1 MNLLT
6 VDNVTKSYGEKLL
19 FENISF
25 GISSGQKLALIARNG
40 TGKTSLLRM
49 IIGTEQPDSGL
60 VTIGNDVR
68 ISYLPQ
74 NPEMDESHTI
84 MEYLFATGN
93 KMMALLQQYTM
104 LSSGHNFDK
113 ETTQHITAQMD
124 ELHAWNY
131 EARIKEILS
140 KFDIVD
146 LQQTIGQLSGGMR
159 KKVALAKALID
170 DADLVILDEPTNH
183 LDVTTIEWIENYLNR
198 QNLALLLVTHDRY
211 FLDQV
216 CNEIIEIDN
225 QTLYKYR
232 GNYTY
237 FLEKR
242 EERLANEKTEILKA
256 RANYRSEL
264 EWMRR
269 MPQARATKA
278 KAREDNF
285 YRIEEKAKTS
295 LGEQTRGFDVDMQRL
310 GGKILELNNI
320 EKAYGD
326 KKLLN
331 DFSYIFKRGD
341 RIGIIG
347 ANGVGKSTLLQIIME
362 EVKPDK
368 GRVVKGKTLEIGYF
382 CQEGLPMKE
391 DKRIVDIVKD
401 IAEQVEFKK
410 GSMTPVQFLSYFNF
424 KTDIHYNYY
433 SSLSGGERR
442 KLYLLTTLLRKPN
455 FLILDEPTNDLDIDT
470 LNKLEEFL
478 MGYEGCLMIVSHDR
492 YFMDHVVDHIFA
504 FEGDGHIRDYYGN
517 YSEYARLRKLHEK
530 KQKAAPR
537 PDDSRTDTRSK
548 PTAQKPSYKQIK
560 EYETLTEKIDQLEAE
575 HEALLEKLG
584 SGSGTPDELIQ
595 WSEEIAV
602 VMQQIDEA
610 SDRWLELSEI
620 VEPET

>member
-1 MNLLT
+1 
-6 VDNVTKSYGEKLL
+6 
-19 FENISF
+19 
-25 GISSGQKLALIARNG
+25 
-40 TGKTSLLRM
+40 
-49 IIGTEQPDSGL
+49 
-60 VTIGNDVR
+60 
-68 ISYLPQ
+68 
-74 NPEMDESHTI
+74 
-84 MEYLFATGN
+84 
-93 KMMALLQQYTM
+93 
-104 LSSGHNFDK
+104 
-113 ETTQHITAQMD
+113 
-124 ELHAWNY
+124 
-131 EARIKEILS
+131 
-140 KFDIVD
+140 
-146 LQQTIGQLSGGMR
+146 
-159 KKVALAKALID
+159 
-170 DADLVILDEPTNH
+170 
-183 LDVTTIEWIENYLNR
+183 
-198 QNLALLLVTHDRY
+198 
-211 FLDQV
+211 
-216 CNEIIEIDN
+216 
-225 QTLYKYR
+225 
-232 GNYTY
+232 
-237 FLEKR
+237 
-242 EERLANEKTEILKA
+242 
-256 RANYRSEL
+256 
-264 EWMRR
+264 
-269 MPQARATKA
+269 
-278 KAREDNF
+278 
-285 YRIEEKAKTS
+285 
-295 LGEQTRGFDVDMQRL
+295 
-310 GGKILELNNI
+310 
-320 EKAYGD
+320 
-326 KKLLN
+326 
-331 DFSYIFKRGD
+331 
-341 RIGIIG
+341 
-347 ANGVGKSTLLQIIME
+347 
-362 EVKPDK
+362 
-368 GRVVKGKTLEIGYF
+368 
-382 CQEGLPMKE
+382 
-391 DKRIVDIVKD
+391 VKD